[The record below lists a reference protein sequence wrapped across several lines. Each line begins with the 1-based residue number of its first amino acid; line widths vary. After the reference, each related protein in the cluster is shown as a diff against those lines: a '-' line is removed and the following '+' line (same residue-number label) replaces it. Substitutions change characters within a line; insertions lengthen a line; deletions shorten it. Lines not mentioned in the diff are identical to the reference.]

1 MTVFFK
7 TKIYNY
13 SYHLIMG
20 QKILINM
27 FRNKAISEGVDKGT
41 LTADEPNNKKTAQSH
56 TDTLMPLTWCVY
68 VMYSFCLR
76 NYG

>member
-1 MTVFFK
+1 
-7 TKIYNY
+7 
-13 SYHLIMG
+13 
-20 QKILINM
+20 M